1 MYVGYFEH
9 IFSNL
14 PNFCNLTQKYS
25 YWAVVEMIALTLLST
40 PPKESHLEKKNKQH
54 SKTGNYKNGYECY
67 FWKSNIFLLSV
78 AILL

>member
-1 MYVGYFEH
+1 
-9 IFSNL
+9 
-14 PNFCNLTQKYS
+14 
-25 YWAVVEMIALTLLST
+25 MIALTLLST